1 MAFRSKNVK
10 KKKYV
15 IALSEREMQALSDYA
30 IEMDVT
36 RPLALRS
43 IVKTY
48 LKEYEKRS
56 ITHVPDNQLSL
67 FDSIQLDIF
76 NNTTDQ

>member
-1 MAFRSKNVK
+1 
-10 KKKYV
+10 
-15 IALSEREMQALSDYA
+15 MQALSVYA